1 MRSPE
6 FHSDVLCLLY
16 RLACQCKDTK
26 TFLPLAAVAVIVV
39 IAVAAASTFLATSPL
54 HNERRKQTRQV
65 ATMVFG
71 LFGDNDKKDKGAA
84 AAPATSSPTRPG
96 FESTPGCTA
105 LVTGSSGLCGAR
117 LVEMLLERGAK
128 TVICFDL
135 AAPDDVLAKRFEVAQ
150 EATGGKLIFWHGKEG
165 NLTSDKAVEAAF
177 SKEGVKIDVCYH
189 IAALVGPF
197 HDKELYYGVNY
208 EGTMRIIAMCKKYK
222 VPKLVY
228 VSLQEDHMK

>member
-1 MRSPE
+1 
-6 FHSDVLCLLY
+6 
-16 RLACQCKDTK
+16 
-26 TFLPLAAVAVIVV
+26 
-39 IAVAAASTFLATSPL
+39 
-54 HNERRKQTRQV
+54 
-65 ATMVFG
+65 MVFG
-71 LFGDNDKKDKGAA
+71 LFGGNEKNDEGA

-128 TVICFDL
+128 MVICFDL
-135 AAPDDVLAKRFEVAQ
+135 AAPDAVLAKRFEVAQ
-150 EATGGKLIFWHGKEG
+150 ETTGGKLLFCHGKEG
-165 NLTSDKAVEAAF
+165 NLTSDEAVESAF
-177 SKEGVKIDVCYH
+177 SKEGDKIDVCYH

-208 EGTMRIIAMCKKYK
+208 EGTMRILAMCKKYK

-228 VSLQEDHMK
+228 VMLQRRDLQRKPPSYSSLTNFLLHFAAQQVLVESEHAFYGRRRGRSDGRSVAYPR